1 MSRFESPITTG
12 FALLGLYYLV
22 TVTGWWKNLI
32 PFWDKVKNEPIAQRI
47 ENQIK
52 SDFQSASRP
61 EKSPSPT
68 NTAPPKEDNKG
79 IGLESRSKITAP
91 FLSGEYQFKI
101 RAK

>member
-1 MSRFESPITTG
+1 MDRFSSPITTI
-12 FALLGLYYLV
+12 LSLIGLYYLIIN
-22 TVTGWWKNLI
+22 TGLWKYFP

-52 SDFQSASRP
+52 SDFQSASHP

-68 NTAPPKEDNKG
+68 NPVPPKEDPKG

>member
-1 MSRFESPITTG
+1 MDRFESLFSTIL
-12 FALLGLYYLV
+12 ALIGLYSVIISFGLLKYFSPV
-22 TVTGWWKNLI
+22 
-32 PFWDKVKNEPIAQRI
+32 WDKVKNEPIVQKI

-52 SDFQSASRP
+52 SDIQSASRP

-68 NTAPPKEDNKG
+68 NPTSPKEDTNG